1 MLIYVNS
8 YIQFMEIANV
18 TDLDAPYEMA
28 GTPFSKTSTRST
40 AKRLRR
46 TRQHLGSYRY
56 DLMIA
61 MRVVNNIER
70 NVLKAEWENWLLD
83 ENMRCKQAQMILR
96 ENRTNTLPTG
106 KVKGGS
112 HQEVLHEHDNI
123 NELRKWHQDYC
134 GSCKEEQDLLTQGA

>member
-1 MLIYVNS
+1 
-8 YIQFMEIANV
+8 MEIANV
-18 TDLDAPYEMA
+18 TDLNAPYEMA
-28 GTPFSKTSTRST
+28 GSPFTKSSTKST

-83 ENMRCKQAQMILR
+83 ENMRCKQAHMMLR
-96 ENRTNTLPTG
+96 ENQTNSLSSS

-112 HQEVLHEHDNI
+112 SQQVLQVDDNM
-123 NELRKWHQDYC
+123 NELRKWHQEYC
-134 GSCKEEQDLLTQGA
+134 GSCKAEQDLLTQGEEGVTFG

>member
-1 MLIYVNS
+1 
-8 YIQFMEIANV
+8 
-18 TDLDAPYEMA
+18 MA
-28 GTPFSKTSTRST
+28 GIPFSKTSTLST

-46 TRQHLGSYRY
+46 TRQNLGSYRY

-83 ENMRCKQAQMILR
+83 ENMRCKQAQLILR
-96 ENRTNTLPTG
+96 ENRAATLPTG
-106 KVKGGS
+106 KDGKDGS
-112 HQEVLHEHDNI
+112 RQKVLGEDNKM

-134 GSCKEEQDLLTQGA
+134 GSCKAEQDLLVGGEESVTFG